1 MGTSYT
7 VRFKPPES
15 KEKMA
20 WKAGIERSLQAVN
33 DSMSTYLNDSEITR
47 FNRYRSTESFSV
59 STALYRLVKH
69 SVELSESV
77 SGIFDITV
85 QPLVNLWG
93 FGPAGPTSSPSSV
106 DLSNLL
112 LKTGFNKLDLSL
124 QNQLRKTHPELEI
137 DLSSI
142 AKGFGVDQIAGLLES
157 KAVESYLV
165 EIGGEIRVKGLSP
178 SLKAWK
184 VGISRPDHGADP
196 RDLIEVLQLSAG
208 AVATSGNYRNY
219 REENSRRWSHFID
232 PRSGRPRQ
240 TDLASATI
248 LGKDCETVDA
258 YATIAMLLGS
268 QKAEIYLKT
277 RIPKVDY
284 VLISRDG
291 GGDFKIVKS
300 FEE

>member
-1 MGTSYT
+1 M
-7 VRFKPPES
+7 
-15 KEKMA
+15 
-20 WKAGIERSLQAVN
+20 
-33 DSMSTYLNDSEITR
+33 
-47 FNRYRSTESFSV
+47 
-59 STALYRLVKH
+59 
-69 SVELSESV
+69 
-77 SGIFDITV
+77 
-85 QPLVNLWG
+85 
-93 FGPAGPTSSPSSV
+93 
-106 DLSNLL
+106 
-112 LKTGFNKLDLSL
+112 
-124 QNQLRKTHPELEI
+124 
-137 DLSSI
+137 SSI